1 MRKATTKP
9 LQPEV
14 LQALA
19 EYATWAGKGW
29 KDRLVTDWM
38 RAGSRFP
45 GDYSILHCV
54 RNAPWGGPEWL
65 DRFDFDD
72 HK

>member
-1 MRKATTKP
+1 MKKATTNAK
-9 LQPEV
+9 LSPEKI
-14 LQALA
+14 QALT

-38 RAGSRFP
+38 RAGSRFR
-45 GDYSILHCV
+45 GEYHILHQI
-54 RNAPWGGPEWL
+54 RNTHGPSWL